1 MKTKEEILDELVSE
15 RSSCDSFPEFIKCAT
30 IGAIENLVN
39 DAMDSYALEVAK
51 VSLKNAADNAKITG
65 DWDNEAHDVVHSVDK
80 KSILSE
86 TNIPKL

>member
-39 DAMDSYALEVAK
+39 DAMDTYALEVAK
-51 VSLKNAADNAKITG
+51 EALRNASERDGCTFYENRKAIPYVAK
-65 DWDNEAHDVVHSVDK
+65 EL
-80 KSILSE
+80 ILDE
-86 TNIPKL
+86 NNIPKL

>member
-39 DAMDSYALEVAK
+39 DAMDTYALEVAK
-51 VSLKNAADNAKITG
+51 EALRN
-65 DWDNEAHDVVHSVDK
+65 AHDACLKGSNGGPEAALR
-80 KSILSE
+80 SILKQS
-86 TNIPKL
+86 NIPKL

>member
-39 DAMDSYALEVAK
+39 DAMNVFAAEVAEEA
-51 VSLKNAADNAKITG
+51 LKNAAENSTVTAIQRDGFCDYIA
-65 DWDNEAHDVVHSVDK
+65 DK
-80 KSILSE
+80 ESILNE
-86 TNIPKL
+86 NNIPKL